1 MDWTFNE
8 EIGILE
14 FSRASF
20 PTLDEIVWQ
29 KIHSY
34 SEKKKGRSGTED
46 KSSTRMSGVD
56 TVHIANGAVE
66 SVDHRKKTPSRLAL
80 AYVTHD
86 DVVRTWRLS
95 PGSGS
100 VSHRYT
106 TLVRSHTRCR
116 TVSHWDGG
124 GGRGGDGGR

>member
-1 MDWTFNE
+1 MDCTFNE

-34 SEKKKGRSGTED
+34 SAKKKGRSSTED
-46 KSSTRMSGVD
+46 KSSTRTSGVD

-66 SVDHRKKTPSRLAL
+66 SVGKKKRRHPDSRLHML
-80 AYVTHD
+80 PT
-86 DVVRTWRLS
+86 
-95 PGSGS
+95 
-100 VSHRYT
+100 T
-106 TLVRSHTRCR
+106 TLFA
-116 TVSHWDGG
+116 
-124 GGRGGDGGR
+124 RGV